1 MPLIETPFER
11 VAVDLVGPIQPIT
24 DRKNRYILTLVDYAT
39 RYPEAIPLPGI
50 EAERVAEA
58 LFNMFTRL
66 GFPSEI
72 LTDMGSQF
80 TSAVMKEVS
89 RLLSIKMLTTT
100 PYHPCC
106 NGLVEKFNGTLK
118 SMLRKI
124 CTETP
129 KDWDRFIPALLFA
142 YRETPQE
149 SLGFSPFELLYART
163 VRGPMSIL
171 KDLWTDDVPEPEVR
185 TTYQY
190 VLDLKDRL
198 ETVSEIARKEL
209 EKSSS
214 RYKHYYDRK
223 TRDRHFEVNDQVLIL
238 LPTDGNTLLMQ
249 WKGPYRVKE
258 KLGRCDYRLDVDGKI
273 KPFHANLLK
282 KYVSRDRADTS
293 GSIDVSNVRENA
305 QGLIDVVRIGVVEE
319 ATELQEGTEEDCQN
333 CREEDI
339 VTIPELKGK
348 ETVTD
353 VKISKRLSEEQE
365 RQVKELL
372 EEFQDVLTDIPGET
386 NLIEHRIN
394 LTSEQ
399 PVRTKQYPLPF
410 AMTETVKE
418 ETKKMLDMGI
428 VEPSTS
434 PYLSPVV
441 LVKKSD
447 QTVRFCIDFRN
458 LNKSTVYDAEPIPNP
473 EEIFSKLASSKYFTK
488 IDISKGY
495 WQIRLTE
502 DSKEKTAFSTP
513 YGLFQFRKLPFGL
526 VTAPANFSRMMRLL
540 LDGLKD
546 VDNFIDDILEHTE
559 TWEAHIQLLKILL
572 QRLRDC
578 CLTAR
583 PS

>member
-1 MPLIETPFER
+1 
-11 VAVDLVGPIQPIT
+11 
-24 DRKNRYILTLVDYAT
+24 
-39 RYPEAIPLPGI
+39 
-50 EAERVAEA
+50 
-58 LFNMFTRL
+58 
-66 GFPSEI
+66 
-72 LTDMGSQF
+72 
-80 TSAVMKEVS
+80 
-89 RLLSIKMLTTT
+89 
-100 PYHPCC
+100 
-106 NGLVEKFNGTLK
+106 
-118 SMLRKI
+118 MLRKI
-124 CTETP
+124 CTENP

-149 SLGFSPFELLYART
+149 SLGFSPFELLYGRT

-198 ETVSEIARKEL
+198 EMVSEIARKEL

-223 TRDRHFEVNDQVLIL
+223 TRDRHFEVNDQVLII
-238 LPTDGNTLLMQ
+238 LPTDGNKLLMQ

-293 GSIDVSNVRENA
+293 GSIDVSNVRQNA
-305 QGLIDVVRIGVVEE
+305 QGLIDVVCIGVVEE
-319 ATELQEGTEEDCQN
+319 ETELLEGTEEDCQN
-333 CREEDI
+333 CREEGI

-353 VKISKRLSEEQE
+353 VKISKDLSKEQE

-372 EEFQDVLTDIPGET
+372 EEFQDVLTDIPGEA

-399 PVRTKQYPLPF
+399 HVRTKQYPLPF

-434 PYLSPVV
+434 PYLSPVI

-458 LNKSTVYDAEPIPNP
+458 LNKITVYDAEPIPNP
-473 EEIFSKLASSKYFTK
+473 EEIFSKLATSKYFTK
-488 IDISKGY
+488 IDLSKGY

-513 YGLFQFRKLPFGL
+513 YGLFQFRKYHL
-526 VTAPANFSRMMRLL
+526 V
-540 LDGLKD
+540 
-546 VDNFIDDILEHTE
+546 
-559 TWEAHIQLLKILL
+559 W
-572 QRLRDC
+572 
-578 CLTAR
+578 
-583 PS
+583 